1 MSHDATPKW
10 SLARS
15 FLFVPGDRPERY
27 AKALASGADAVIVD
41 LEDAVSMSAK
51 ALARTALR
59 DTLPTLNVH
68 ERARILVR
76 INPQGTPWHDD
87 DLALVAGLGQFGLA
101 GVVIPKAQDAESVAA
116 VASACPGLGLLPL
129 LETAEGFHS
138 VDAVAHAPQVVRL
151 GLGHIDLQADLGMCC
166 GADEQEL
173 APARWAMVVAS
184 RRANLAPPV
193 DGVTTSVSD
202 PDLLQAATERSRRFG
217 FSAKLCIHP
226 SQVAIVHTALTP
238 GAAEIDW
245 AQRVV
250 LAMQESGG
258 GVVSVDGKMIDPPV
272 LALAQ
277 QILTRARM
285 AAATA

>member
-1 MSHDATPKW
+1 MSDLATPKW
-10 SLARS
+10 SMARS

-27 AKALASGADAVIVD
+27 AKALASGADAIIID
-41 LEDAVSMSAK
+41 LEDAVSIPAK
-51 ALARTALR
+51 AQARTALL
-59 DTLPTLNVH
+59 DTLPTLSDG

-76 INPQGTPWHDD
+76 INAQGTPWHDD
-87 DLALVAGLGQFGLA
+87 DLALLAGLGRYSVA
-101 GVVIPKAQDAESVAA
+101 GVVVPKAQSAESVAA

-138 VDAVAHAPQVVRL
+138 IDSLAHAPQVVRL

-173 APARWAMVVAS
+173 APARWAIVVAS
-184 RRANLAPPV
+184 RRANLAQPV

-202 PDLLQAATERSRRFG
+202 LALLQAATERSRRFG

-238 GAAEIDW
+238 AAAEIDW

-250 LAMQESGG
+250 LAMEKSGA

-277 QILTRARM
+277 QVLARAKM
-285 AAATA
+285 AAATT

>member
-1 MSHDATPKW
+1 MSNSATPKW
-10 SLARS
+10 SMARS

-27 AKALASGADAVIVD
+27 VKALASGADAIIID

-51 ALARTALR
+51 VLARTALG

-87 DLALVAGLGQFGLA
+87 DLALVGSLGQFGVA
-101 GVVIPKAQDAESVAA
+101 GVVVPKAQSAESVAD

-129 LETAEGFHS
+129 LETAEGFHAI
-138 VDAVAHAPQVVRL
+138 DAVAHAPQVVRL
-151 GLGHIDLQADLGMCC
+151 GLGHIDLQADLEMCC
-166 GADEQEL
+166 AVDEQEL
-173 APARWAMVVAS
+173 APARWAIVVAS

-202 PDLLQAATERSRRFG
+202 PALLQAATERSRRFG

-238 GAAEIDW
+238 AAREVDW

-250 LAMQESGG
+250 LAMEKSDGG
-258 GVVSVDGKMIDPPV
+258 AVSVDGKMVDPPV
-272 LALAQ
+272 LALAR
-277 QILTRARM
+277 QILARAKM
-285 AAATA
+285 AVARN